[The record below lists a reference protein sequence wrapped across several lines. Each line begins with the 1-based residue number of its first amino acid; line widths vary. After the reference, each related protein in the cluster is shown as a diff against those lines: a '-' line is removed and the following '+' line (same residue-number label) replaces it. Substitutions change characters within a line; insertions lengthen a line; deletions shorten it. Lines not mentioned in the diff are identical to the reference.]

1 MTRAAWKPACRA
13 WSAPSTAWRAR
24 LHGSRASTRTLR
36 APSGSSPWPARSVWP
51 RSARASIC
59 ASARAPPLSPRVRR
73 PPPRSGSQ
81 MQPADRIVSGL
92 GARGA
97 HAARRLVT
105 IGLHVRAL
113 LTLTV
118 LLVSF
123 AVVAA
128 QLVHLALQ
136 GRARLRVTL
145 AEAPQ
150 SASVSAW
157 ARPDIVDRN
166 GRLMAT
172 DRAVKSL
179 FADPQIILDLDEVIE
194 KVTGLLPGLNA
205 AELRKTLADRSRR
218 FVWLARGLGASQA
231 PAVHELG
238 LPGLGFRT
246 ELRRTYP
253 LGPLAGHV
261 LGAVSVDNRGLAG
274 IERMLDEE
282 GLAEPARGAERNTRP
297 AVRLALDIG
306 VQHAVA
312 EELRRGLKQFG
323 AVAAVGLVLD
333 TRTGEI
339 VAGVSLPEIDPNR
352 PADLLNSELLDRLTA
367 GTFELGSVYKI
378 LTIALALELGLVD
391 LDSILDVQQPLRV
404 GGHVIHDHYPQRRPL
419 TVREVFLYSSNIG
432 AGMLALR
439 AGSERQRA
447 FLAKLGLLEQM
458 RTEAGPAA
466 PPQLP
471 QQWGR
476 AETVTISYGHGLAV
490 APLQFAAAAAAV
502 INGGEKLTPTLLL
515 RAEAAP
521 KADRVVSEA
530 TSASLRE
537 LLRLG
542 VTHKAGTGRRAE
554 AEGYGVGGKT
564 GTAEMPGRGGYR
576 EKAVISSFLGAFPM
590 EAPRYVTLVML
601 FEPQGT
607 SETAGRIT
615 AGVNAAPVTARIVER
630 VAPLLGVLP
639 RLVPAHTAPPF
650 DAPQEAQ

>member
-1 MTRAAWKPACRA
+1 MHTTDPTAPGRAA
-13 WSAPSTAWRAR
+13 T
-24 LHGSRASTRTLR
+24 GMRASPRPVTL
-36 APSGSSPWPARSVWP
+36 
-51 RSARASIC
+51 
-59 ASARAPPLSPRVRR
+59 
-73 PPPRSGSQ
+73 
-81 MQPADRIVSGL
+81 GL
-92 GARGA
+92 
-97 HAARRLVT
+97 RL
-105 IGLHVRAL
+105 RAL
-113 LTLTV
+113 LALTA
-118 LLVSF
+118 LLLAF
-123 AVVAA
+123 AAVAG
-128 QLVHLALQ
+128 QLVRLAIQ
-136 GRARLRVTL
+136 DGPRMRAT
-145 AEAPQ
+145 APEAPQ
-150 SASVSAW
+150 GAVSAMASTSVSASAGASVSASVSAW

-172 DRAVKSL
+172 DRAVNSL
-179 FADPQIILDLDEVIE
+179 FADPQIILDRDEVIE
-194 KVTGLLPGLNA
+194 KLTALLPSLNA
-205 AELRKTLADRSRR
+205 TELRKTLADRSRR
-218 FVWLARGLGASQA
+218 FAWLVRGLGPKQA
-231 PAVHELG
+231 QAVHDLG

-282 GLAEPARGAERNTRP
+282 GLTEPARGAERSMRP

-312 EELRRGLKQFG
+312 EELRRALLQFG

-333 TRTGEI
+333 ARTGEI
-339 VAGVSLPEIDPNR
+339 VAAVSLPEIDPNR
-352 PADLLNSELLDRLTA
+352 PADLLDPELLDRLTN

-391 LDSILDVQQPLRV
+391 LDSILDVRQPLRV

-419 TVREVFLYSSNIG
+419 TVREVFLYSSNVG
-432 AGMLALR
+432 AGMLALQ
-439 AGSERQRA
+439 AGGERQRA
-447 FLAKLGLLEQM
+447 FLARLGLLEPM
-458 RTEAGPAA
+458 RTEAGALA
-466 PPQLP
+466 PPQPP

-502 INGGEKLTPTLLL
+502 VNGGQRLTPTLLL
-515 RAEAAP
+515 HADAAGNEAAP
-521 KADRVVSEA
+521 KADRVVTEA

-537 LLRLG
+537 LMRLG

-590 EAPRYVTLVML
+590 EAPRYVTLAML

-607 SETAGRIT
+607 GETAGRIT
-615 AGVNAAPVTARIVER
+615 AGINAAPVTARIVER

-639 RLVPAHTAPPF
+639 RLVQAHSAPQGTAPF
-650 DAPQEAQ
+650 DAPPEAQ